1 MLVVVDLEMMEY
13 YKNEDVIIYVF
24 IIMNMVYMIIKLKIV
39 ICFYLFFI
47 KDKGKVLIIFNCV
60 FIIFICKIDKFMI
73 CD

>member
-1 MLVVVDLEMMEY
+1 MVDLEMMEY

-47 KDKGKVLIIFNCV
+47 KDKGKV
-60 FIIFICKIDKFMI
+60 
-73 CD
+73 